1 MNIMS
6 KTSTPDLRVNGID
19 YARAVALAA
28 MIFAHLTHP
37 TGVAGQLLYGFPAAT
52 FAFLAGI
59 SMELMAR
66 RAQEVGGEAVARCRH
81 SFYVRGTLL
90 IALHVLLVPF
100 AGDIE
105 VVLLV
110 FGICYLCL
118 ATVPHWPTA
127 RLGLLLAGLLVA
139 SAATA
144 ALGKV
149 VALPAA
155 VFGAPYPVFSWAALM
170 VAGMVAWRVVL
181 HHTWRRWAAVLV
193 AAVALPAVIVAR
205 LHLDTA
211 GAGLLVAAIDPNG
224 HTGGL
229 IAVVSECAV
238 AAGVTALCLII
249 TQLVPFGCDMG
260 RMPLTVY
267 CLHVITANGHS
278 GVIFAAATVIVAFA
292 FAVLWRSFFTRGPL
306 EAAMRAIVTRATRTD
321 LPPLKQ

>member
-1 MNIMS
+1 MS
-6 KTSTPDLRVNGID
+6 KTSTPDLRVHGID

-37 TGVAGQLLYGFPAAT
+37 AGVTGQLLYGFPAAT

-66 RAQEVGGEAVARCRH
+66 RAQAVGGEAVARCRH
-81 SFYVRGTLL
+81 GFYVRGTLL
-90 IALHVLLVPF
+90 IVLHVLLVPF

-118 ATVPHWPTA
+118 ATLPHWPTA
-127 RLGLLLAGLLVA
+127 RLGLLLAGLLFA
-139 SAATA
+139 SAATT
-144 ALGKV
+144 ALGTV

-170 VAGMVAWRVVL
+170 VAGMVSWRVIL
-181 HHTWRRWAAVLV
+181 HHPWRRWVAVIIAAAV
-193 AAVALPAVIVAR
+193 LPAVIAAR
-205 LHLDTA
+205 LHLNTA
-211 GAGLLVAAIDPNG
+211 GAGLFIAAIDPNG

-229 IAVVSECAV
+229 ISVISECAV
-238 AAGVTALCLII
+238 AAGITALCLILA
-249 TQLVPFGCDMG
+249 QFVPFGCDMG

-267 CLHVITANGHS
+267 CAHVVTANGHS
-278 GVIFAAATVIVAFA
+278 GVVYAVLTLAVAFA
-292 FAVLWRSFFTRGPL
+292 FAVLWRSFYARGPL
-306 EAAMRAIVTRATRTD
+306 EAAMRMVVARATRTD
-321 LPPLKQ
+321 LPPLQH